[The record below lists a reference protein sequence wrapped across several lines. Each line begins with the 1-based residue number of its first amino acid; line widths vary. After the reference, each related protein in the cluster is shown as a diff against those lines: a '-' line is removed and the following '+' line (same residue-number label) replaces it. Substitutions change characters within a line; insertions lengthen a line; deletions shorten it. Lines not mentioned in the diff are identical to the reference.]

1 MRTRKIEVCFSSSL
15 YPFYENENAHVV
27 VVDILRST
35 SAICTAF
42 INGVSS
48 VIPVSSIEEARS
60 YKDKGYLVAAERD
73 GVKLDF
79 ADFGNSPFNFVPE
92 AVKGKVL
99 VYSTTNGT
107 SAIKAVRGLSVIIG
121 SFLNIS
127 AVASHLMGVKDGDLT
142 IFCAGWKGKFCLEDT
157 LFAGALC
164 ELLLTN
170 PDFYTKCD
178 SANASLELW
187 RLAKDNMTSFQ
198 EKIAQRHRLKKLGLD
213 NVMDYCFTNDITEM
227 VPYYKQGIIELNSK

>member
-1 MRTRKIEVCFSSSL
+1 
-15 YPFYENENAHVV
+15 
-27 VVDILRST
+27 
-35 SAICTAF
+35 
-42 INGVSS
+42 
-48 VIPVSSIEEARS
+48 
-60 YKDKGYLVAAERD
+60 LVAAERD